1 MPVTTRRNISTK
13 ATQTT
18 ESFLPT
24 ALRTRLENEK
34 KEIADRAAATSGYVA
49 VPKDGESLEFRV
61 MSTCRWGFEI
71 WYDYQDEE
79 DKPRRGCTRWDA
91 ETLSELGLDDVPAE
105 EIPEGCAVRK
115 DGSPALKTFMAMI
128 VWNYKEEK
136 FQIWSFTQQSLR
148 DQFQKA
154 CENPRYGDP
163 RGYDFEWS
171 RKGKTMLDTVHTLMA
186 LPPEPASDELTESF
200 EEFNCDLL
208 AYCQGASGDVVFGKK
223 AES

>member
-1 MPVTTRRNISTK
+1 MPLTTRRNPSAKT
-13 ATQTT
+13 TQKT

-49 VPKDGESLEFRV
+49 VPKDGESVEFRV
-61 MSTCRWGFEI
+61 MSQCRWGFEI
-71 WYDYQDEE
+71 WYEYKDDE
-79 DKPRRGCTRWDA
+79 DNTRKSVTRWDA
-91 ETLSELGLDDVPAE
+91 ETLSELGLDDVPTL
-105 EIPEGCAVRK
+105 EIPEGFAVRK
-115 DGSPALKTFMAMI
+115 TGDPDLKTFMAMI

-136 FQIWSFTQQSLR
+136 FQIWSFVQQSLR

-171 RKGKTMLDTVHTLMA
+171 RTGKIMTDTVHTLMA
-186 LPPEPASDELTESF
+186 LPPEPISDEIAEAF
-200 EEFNCDLL
+200 ENFNCDLL
-208 AYCQGASGDVVFGKK
+208 AHCQGAPGSVVFGKK
-223 AES
+223 AEN